1 MLRGC
6 LQAQLSTLARR
17 ISSRRYSAMAATTA
31 PAWREW
37 RLNPPT
43 AIPSSSATLSHHKDL
58 GKLPVPPLKQTV
70 EKLYRSA
77 SVLAKDDA
85 ELRQLKQRLDAF
97 AEPGGLGE
105 KLTSLLEE
113 RREQKS
119 VCSDLLS
126 ESITLTAGHRAET
139 AQAGLQSGGTRKAM

>member
-1 MLRGC
+1 MR
-6 LQAQLSTLARR
+6 AQLTTLTRR
-17 ISSRRYSAMAATTA
+17 TSNRCYSAMAATTA

-58 GKLPVPPLKQTV
+58 GKLPIPPLKQTV

-77 SVLAKDDA
+77 SVLAKDEA

-113 RREQKS
+113 RREQQS
-119 VCSDLLS
+119 VWSDLLS
-126 ESITLTAGHRAET
+126 ESIALKAGRRTET
-139 AQAGLQSGGTRKAM
+139 VQVGLQSGGTRKAM